1 MRVALA
7 LCLLCVTAVVMSFD
21 VEVQV
26 DLSGGGGG
34 MQRRVWT
41 FGGRRGNRPRN
52 CVEARRRHPRSG
64 VVNIYP
70 KRNNKR
76 LRVYCDQ
83 DTDGGGWLVFQR
95 RQDASVNFTRNWA
108 SYKRGFGDLS
118 GNFWL
123 GLDAL
128 HKLTS
133 GQTYKLRVDLTKWSS
148 AKGYATYS
156 NFSISGSSDNYRLR
170 FNSFTGGSAGDSLTY
185 HKNMQ
190 FSTADADHD
199 KTSGG
204 NCARH
209 WHSAW
214 WYNICHHSHLNGIY
228 KSSRVSGYDG
238 VVWYHFDSA
247 YSLKFSEM
255 KFKPM

>member
-1 MRVALA
+1 MREALA

-26 DLSGGGGG
+26 GLSGGGGG

-41 FGGRRGNRPRN
+41 LGGRRGNRPRN

-70 KRNNKR
+70 KRNHR

-118 GNFWL
+118 GSFWL

-133 GQTYKLRVDLTKWSS
+133 GQTYKLRVDLTKWTS

-156 NFSISGSSDNYRLR
+156 NFSISGSSDNYRLH
-170 FNSFTGGSAGDSLTY
+170 FNRFTGGNAGDSLTY
-185 HKNMQ
+185 HKNSHY
-190 FSTADADHD
+190 STVDADHD
-199 KTSGG
+199 SSSSS
-204 NCARH
+204 CAKLYH
-209 WHSAW
+209 GAW
-214 WYNICHHSHLNGIY
+214 WHNNCHHSNLNGIY
-228 KSSRVSGYDG
+228 KSSRVSGGDG
-238 VVWYHFDSA
+238 VVWQHFDTLH
-247 YSLKFSEM
+247 SLKLSEM